1 MNQYPTYKDSGVDW
15 LGDIPAHWGLSKLK
29 HVAYVNPTKGRS
41 EYDKESDEEATFL
54 PMGHVSED
62 GRIDTS
68 IRKPVRELW
77 SGFTYFEEGDAIV
90 AKITPCFENGKGAH
104 LRNLGSPVGFG
115 STEFHVLRPRD
126 GISDG
131 RFLYYLVFSHIFRAT
146 GEAFMEGAGGQK
158 RVPTSFVEEFSLGL
172 PPLNEQRQL
181 AAYLDRKTGEID
193 TLIRKKRALI
203 GLLREQRAALIHRA
217 VTKGLDPNVTMK
229 GSGDDGIGE
238 IPAAWDMVRIK
249 RIAEIENSGVWG
261 DEPDVCD
268 APVPVITTADI
279 TKDHRLLPD
288 SIRHR
293 CLSEDDWA
301 RYRCNHGDI
310 LVVKSSGSIDNVSSG
325 KAAYVENGGEY
336 AFSNFLMRV
345 RSHRETAPKYL
356 FYVLTSHLTRERVLM
371 LVSTTTYPNLKVDEY
386 VGFSVPMPSRS
397 EQERIVEYL
406 DRRMGEIADLVERES
421 RSIELLQALRT
432 SLISEVITGKVDVRE
447 VARSVDIASGTLAA

>member
-1 MNQYPTYKDSGVDW
+1 
-15 LGDIPAHWGLSKLK
+15 
-29 HVAYVNPTKGRS
+29 
-41 EYDKESDEEATFL
+41 
-54 PMGHVSED
+54 
-62 GRIDTS
+62 
-68 IRKPVRELW
+68 
-77 SGFTYFEEGDAIV
+77 
-90 AKITPCFENGKGAH
+90 
-104 LRNLGSPVGFG
+104 
-115 STEFHVLRPRD
+115 
-126 GISDG
+126 
-131 RFLYYLVFSHIFRAT
+131 
-146 GEAFMEGAGGQK
+146 
-158 RVPTSFVEEFSLGL
+158 
-172 PPLNEQRQL
+172 
-181 AAYLDRKTGEID
+181 
-193 TLIRKKRALI
+193 
-203 GLLREQRAALIHRA
+203 
-217 VTKGLDPNVTMK
+217 
-229 GSGDDGIGE
+229 
-238 IPAAWDMVRIK
+238 MVRIK